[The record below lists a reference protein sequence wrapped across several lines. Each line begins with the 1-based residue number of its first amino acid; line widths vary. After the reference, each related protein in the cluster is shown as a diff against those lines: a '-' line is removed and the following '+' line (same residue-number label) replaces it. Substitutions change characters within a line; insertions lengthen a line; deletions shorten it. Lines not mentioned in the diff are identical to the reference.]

1 MNHNSATDTRGRLLG
16 AQDLSNE
23 VFNGQVT
30 ADWITRYLKVGKVK
44 LGHVTVAWWEG
55 VVRDWVK
62 SIPFTTS
69 QEG

>member
-1 MNHNSATDTRGRLLG
+1 VTHSASAAARGRLMS
-16 AQDLSNE
+16 AQELSSE
-23 VFNGQVT
+23 VFDGQVT

-62 SIPFTTS
+62 SIPFPTT